1 MTKSFLFF
9 LDERSGIVKRGTDS
23 HSWALASTR
32 DLTPKEIRPGGQRL
46 PPCLCIIAIM
56 ALLVKD
62 ADKLSF
68 GQSLTITM
76 PHAIE
81 GYLNSSP
88 LTPSGWLTNT
98 RMTHYQSLLLTPP
111 PPVQAPTSLTQLPC
125 CLSQTLTG
133 HRMTAQTFCPTSRGP
148 EQIFKTPF

>member
-1 MTKSFLFF
+1 MTKPFHFF
-9 LDERSGIVKRGTDS
+9 LDERSGIVKRDTDS

-32 DLTPKEIRPGGQRL
+32 GLTLKEIRPGGQRL
-46 PPCLCIIAIM
+46 PPCLHIIAIM

-88 LTPSGWLTNT
+88 LTLGGWLTNT
-98 RMTHYQSLLLTPP
+98 RMTHYQSLLLNTPP
-111 PPVQAPTSLTQLPC
+111 PQFRSQP
-125 CLSQTLTG
+125 SQTLMD
-133 HRMTAQTFCPTSRGP
+133 HCMTAWTFCSTSRGP
-148 EQIFKTPF
+148 DQIFKTAL